1 MAISIR
7 KELQVG
13 SCWLADLESYLFSVY
28 SVTFLPLAMQTE
40 LLPSLESLAGD
51 RGLAGGPV
59 SGEQVDEELHFEGGE
74 KRIPFPALT
83 TLLPPPPPERC
94 VVASNDTALACRA
107 VPARSTLPLRPG
119 RASCAVCLS
128 VCLSVLHG
136 RRGALRPQAAALARS
151 SRELARKWLLVLLVL
166 HL

>member
-40 LLPSLESLAGD
+40 LLPSLERLAGD

-94 VVASNDTALACRA
+94 VVASNDTEHSPAARYQHAPLCRSGLAER
-107 VPARSTLPLRPG
+107 PA
-119 RASCAVCLS
+119 LS